1 MGIAT
6 FLDGCQL
13 VAIRT
18 VLVLEAP
25 GERDA
30 GHKRLYRGN
39 RDRAAP
45 AEMFRRRRRCNKKV
59 LGNQAFKEGIHILLE
74 AVQSAFTWGRE
85 DSILILTTKNEFSN
99 KFNMMR

>member
-39 RDRAAP
+39 RDRVGP
-45 AEMFRRRRRCNKKV
+45 VEVFRRRCRCNKKV

-74 AVQSAFTWGRE
+74 AVQLAFTWGRGDLIVIVTAE
-85 DSILILTTKNEFSN
+85 DEFYN
-99 KFNMMR
+99 KFNAMR

>member
-45 AEMFRRRRRCNKKV
+45 VEMFRRRRRCNRKV
-59 LGNQAFKEGIHILLE
+59 LEDRLFRAGIHILLE
-74 AVQSAFTWGRE
+74 AVQSAFTWVRKDPILPATAE
-85 DSILILTTKNEFSN
+85 DEFSS
-99 KFNMMR
+99 KFNAMR